1 MSPKR
6 APAGPPQIGGFAPVQ
21 LLGSGGFADVFL
33 YEQAMPRRKVAVKV
47 LLPNQLSESSLA
59 AFHAEADLMAS
70 LSTHPSIV
78 TIYQAD
84 ISTDG
89 RPYLVMEY
97 CSKPNLE
104 ARYKRES
111 LGVADVLRIGIQ
123 VAGAVETAHR
133 AGILH
138 RDIKPANILV
148 TEYNRPA
155 LTDFG
160 ISATM
165 ESATTEQSAGM
176 SIPWS
181 PPESFNGGASDT
193 RSDVYALGATIY
205 TLLAGRSPF
214 SLPGATNS
222 SMDLI
227 SRIQSTPVP
236 PLGRP
241 DVPKSIEL
249 VLAKAMSKNLSDRYG
264 SAMEFG
270 RELQRLQM
278 EFSMSVTPIDVL
290 DDTIADET
298 EVDEDDGRTRIRGIV
313 SIEQPAAPSA
323 TVRVPASSV
332 TVKPAAPVPP
342 VFATESE
349 AESTI
354 RRVAP
359 FQLPVPSADP
369 PDSTLRRPVTPVDDA
384 TPNIPP
390 RRSRGRLIGI
400 IAASVLAAAVIAGI
414 VIYTTSG
421 TASTP
426 RAQPTQNAAP
436 VDPVGGGAVVPSPT
450 HLAGTT
456 TAAGIDFTWTD
467 PTPQKGDTYLY
478 QDVSDPTK
486 TTTQIPVTLA
496 TKTIPAD
503 PSGRTCISVWVL
515 RADGSSSA
523 APATACVP

>member
-1 MSPKR
+1 
-6 APAGPPQIGGFAPVQ
+6 
-21 LLGSGGFADVFL
+21 
-33 YEQAMPRRKVAVKV
+33 
-47 LLPNQLSESSLA
+47 
-59 AFHAEADLMAS
+59 MAS

-84 ISTDG
+84 VSTDG

-104 ARYKRES
+104 ARYKRERLS
-111 LGVADVLRIGIQ
+111 VAEVLRIGIQ

-148 TEYNRPA
+148 TQYNRPA

-165 ESATTEQSAGM
+165 ESANSEQSAGM

-181 PPESFNGGASDT
+181 PPESFNDGASDH
-193 RSDVYALGATIY
+193 RSDVYALAATIY

-241 DVPKSIEL
+241 DVPTSIER
-249 VLAKAMSKNLSDRYG
+249 VLATAMSKNLKDRYG

-290 DDTIADET
+290 DDAVTEET
-298 EVDEDDGRTRIRGIV
+298 EVDEDDGRTRIRSIV
-313 SIEQPAAPSA
+313 SIEQPVATPAARRTTPVA
-323 TVRVPASSV
+323 VPVPAD
-332 TVKPAAPVPP
+332 A
-342 VFATESE
+342 E
-349 AESTI
+349 ALIDSTI

-359 FQLPVPSADP
+359 FQLPVPGAEP
-369 PDSTLRRPVTPVDDA
+369 ADSTIKRSPVPVSEELVRPTPD
-384 TPNIPP
+384 
-390 RRSRGRLIGI
+390 RKHGRLVGI
-400 IAASVLAAAVIAGI
+400 IAAVVLAAALAGGAFIIATDGA
-414 VIYTTSG
+414 T
-421 TASTP
+421 STP
-426 RAQPTQNAAP
+426 PAQPTHSRAP
-436 VDPVGGGAVVPSPT
+436 VDAVGSTTTVPSPKQLVGSVT
-450 HLAGTT
+450 AG
-456 TAAGIDFTWTD
+456 GIVFTWAD
-467 PTPQKGDTYLY
+467 PTPQKGDSFIY
-478 QDVSDPTK
+478 QNVSDPTK
-486 TTTQIPVTLA
+486 STDQIPISTATVTL
-496 TKTIPAD
+496 PAD
-503 PSGRTCISVWVL
+503 PTGRTCISVWLL
-515 RADGSSSA
+515 RADGNQSA
-523 APATACVP
+523 TPVIGCTP

>member
-6 APAGPPQIGGFAPVQ
+6 APSAPPQITGFTHLQ

-33 YEQAMPRRKVAVKV
+33 YQQAMPRRQVAVKV
-47 LLPNQLSESSLA
+47 LLPDQISETSLV

-84 ISTDG
+84 VSTDG

-104 ARYKRES
+104 ARYKRERLS
-111 LGVADVLRIGIQ
+111 VAEVLRIGIQ

-148 TEYNRPA
+148 TQYNRPA

-165 ESATTEQSAGM
+165 ESANSEQSGGM

-181 PPESFNGGASDT
+181 PPESFTGASSDH
-193 RSDVYALGATIY
+193 RSDVYALAATIY

-214 SLPGATNS
+214 SFPGATNS

-236 PLGRP
+236 ALGRP
-241 DVPKSIEL
+241 DVPPSIEH
-249 VLAKAMSKNLSDRYG
+249 VLASAMSKKLNDRYT

-290 DDTIADET
+290 DDVVPDET
-298 EVDEDDGRTRIRGIV
+298 EVDEDDGRTRIRSIV
-313 SIEQPAAPSA
+313 SIEQPSHTPTAHAPTPAIAA
-323 TVRVPASSV
+323 VPV
-332 TVKPAAPVPP
+332 HDDNLVD
-342 VFATESE
+342 
-349 AESTI
+349 STI

-359 FQLPVPSADP
+359 FQLPVPGVEPAESTIRRDP
-369 PDSTLRRPVTPVDDA
+369 VPPSDVALPPTPA
-384 TPNIPP
+384 PK
-390 RRSRGRLIGI
+390 RGKL
-400 IAASVLAAAVIAGI
+400 VGI
-414 VIYTTSG
+414 VTAVVLVVALAGGGVIVATSG
-421 TASTP
+421 ATSSPPADNTRNP
-426 RAQPTQNAAP
+426 AP
-436 VDPVGGGAVVPSPT
+436 VDPLGSTATVPSPKQLVGT
-450 HLAGTT
+450 VTAG
-456 TAAGIDFTWTD
+456 GIVFSWKD
-467 PTPQKGDTYLY
+467 PTPQTGDSYIY
-478 QDVSDPTK
+478 QNVSDPTK
-486 TTTQIPVTLA
+486 STSQVPASQSTVTLA
-496 TKTIPAD
+496 AD
-503 PSGRTCISVWVL
+503 PTGRTCISVWLL
-515 RADGSSSA
+515 RADGNQSA
-523 APATACVP
+523 TPATGCAP